1 MSFLIPILLVA
12 VALVLFTGIFGM
24 MRGGEFNRK
33 YGNKLMQLRV
43 GLQFLAIILIAA
55 VALLAST

>member
-1 MSFLIPILLVA
+1 MSFLIPILLAA

-24 MRGGEFNRK
+24 MRGGNFNRK
-33 YGNKLMQLRV
+33 YGNKLMQLRI

-55 VALLAST
+55 AALLAGS

>member
-1 MSFLIPILLVA
+1 MSFLIPIFLAA

-24 MRGGEFNRK
+24 MRGGNFNRK

-55 VALLAST
+55 AALLAGS

>member
-1 MSFLIPILLVA
+1 MSFLIPIVLAA
-12 VALVLFTGIFGM
+12 VTLVLFTGIFGM
-24 MRGGEFNRK
+24 MRGGNFNRK

-55 VALLAST
+55 AALLAGS

>member
-1 MSFLIPILLVA
+1 MSFLIPIALAA

-33 YGNKLMQLRV
+33 YGNKLMRLRV
-43 GLQFLAIILIAA
+43 GLQFVAILVILAA
-55 VALLAST
+55 VLLEGS

>member
-1 MSFLIPILLVA
+1 MSFLIPILLAA
-12 VALVLFTGIFGM
+12 VAIVLFTGIFGM
-24 MRGGEFNRK
+24 MRGGDFNRK

-55 VALLAST
+55 AALLAGS

>member
-1 MSFLIPILLVA
+1 MSFLIPIALAA

-24 MRGGEFNRK
+24 MRGGNFNRK
-33 YGNKLMQLRV
+33 YGNRLMQLRV

-55 VALLAST
+55 AALLAGS

>member
-1 MSFLIPILLVA
+1 MSFLIPIFLAA
-12 VALVLFTGIFGM
+12 VAIVLFTGIFGM
-24 MRGGEFNRK
+24 MRGGNFNRK

-55 VALLAST
+55 AALLAGF

>member
-1 MSFLIPILLVA
+1 MSFLIPIFLSA
-12 VALVLFTGIFGM
+12 VAIVLFTGIFGM
-24 MRGGEFNRK
+24 MRGGDFNRK

-55 VALLAST
+55 AALLAGS

>member
-1 MSFLIPILLVA
+1 MSFLIPIALAA

-33 YGNKLMQLRV
+33 YGNKLMRLRV
-43 GLQFLAIILIAA
+43 GLQFVAVLVILAA
-55 VALLAST
+55 VLLAGS

>member
-1 MSFLIPILLVA
+1 MSFLIPIALAA

-24 MRGGEFNRK
+24 MRGGDFNRK
-33 YGNKLMQLRV
+33 YGNRLMQFRV

-55 VALLAST
+55 AALLAGT

>member
-1 MSFLIPILLVA
+1 MSFLIPIFLAA

-24 MRGGEFNRK
+24 MRGGDFNRK
-33 YGNKLMQLRV
+33 YGNRLMQLRV

-55 VALLAST
+55 AALLAGS

>member
-1 MSFLIPILLVA
+1 MSFLIPIVLAA

-24 MRGGEFNRK
+24 MRGGNFNRK
-33 YGNKLMQLRV
+33 YGNRLMQLRV

-55 VALLAST
+55 VALLAGS

>member
-1 MSFLIPILLVA
+1 MSFLIPIALAA

-24 MRGGEFNRK
+24 MRGGDFNRK

-43 GLQFLAIILIAA
+43 GLQFLAIVLIAA
-55 VALLAST
+55 AALLAGT

>member
-1 MSFLIPILLVA
+1 MSFLIPILLAA

-24 MRGGEFNRK
+24 MRGGNFNRK

-55 VALLAST
+55 AALLAGS

>member
-1 MSFLIPILLVA
+1 MSFLIPIFLAA
-12 VALVLFTGIFGM
+12 VAIVLFTGIFGM
-24 MRGGEFNRK
+24 MRGGNFNRK

-55 VALLAST
+55 AALLAGS

>member
-1 MSFLIPILLVA
+1 MSLLIPILLAA

-24 MRGGEFNRK
+24 MRGGAFNRK

-43 GLQFLAIILIAA
+43 GLQFVAILVILAA
-55 VALLAST
+55 ALLAGS

>member
-1 MSFLIPILLVA
+1 MSFLIPVFLVA

-55 VALLAST
+55 AALLAGS

>member
-1 MSFLIPILLVA
+1 MSFLIPILLAA
-12 VALVLFTGIFGM
+12 VAIVLFTGIFGM
-24 MRGGEFNRK
+24 MRGGNFNRK

-55 VALLAST
+55 AALLAGS